1 MFLHEDNLKTLQI
14 LTSICGY
21 IITCGGV
28 FLMQGHCKAL
38 FLSIERLL
46 GVLRV
51 DRVVLPA
58 AEGAEGIWLN
68 KFGFSK
74 MANDQVCLYCLYVE
88 LTRFFPPGNKIIAL
102 TVLCVVSVFSS
113 SCLLAWGSL

>member
-1 MFLHEDNLKTLQI
+1 
-14 LTSICGY
+14 
-21 IITCGGV
+21 
-28 FLMQGHCKAL
+28 MQGHCKAL

-74 MANDQVCLYCLYVE
+74 MANDQVCLYFLYVE
-88 LTRFFPPGNKIIAL
+88 LTRLFPPGNKIIAL

>member
-1 MFLHEDNLKTLQI
+1 
-14 LTSICGY
+14 
-21 IITCGGV
+21 
-28 FLMQGHCKAL
+28 MQGHCKAL

-88 LTRFFPPGNKIIAL
+88 LTRLFPPGNKIICSYCAL
-102 TVLCVVSVFSS
+102 CCV
-113 SCLLAWGSL
+113 CLLFFLFAGLGFPVVLLFGFSFLLGFFGHLLLFCVLSH